1 MYPFPAPRHSI
12 CGACEHDASGCSSN
26 SYRGHELLLDV
37 HPCWSHSCLGE
48 QLPADCAAAKMN
60 LWYMELTGGGCYCND
75 QGPCMLSVL
84 PILIHTALQAPPLDC
99 HSLPGA
105 LQWAQLLS
113 SGLPAVKAAGQ
124 AQPRDR
130 WLWPWVWLTQS
141 RLFGAEQRRGGFI
154 RVSR

>member
-1 MYPFPAPRHSI
+1 MP
-12 CGACEHDASGCSSN
+12 N
-26 SYRGHELLLDV
+26 
-37 HPCWSHSCLGE
+37 
-48 QLPADCAAAKMN
+48 M
-60 LWYMELTGGGCYCND
+60 
-75 QGPCMLSVL
+75 L
-84 PILIHTALQAPPLDC
+84 PIVSLTAVQAPPLDC

-154 RVSR
+154 RVKVSWFSVCGHHMASDSAGHRCIFAQQLLRRGLCLCQNLG